1 MWFLYGL
8 SWISTV
14 LQVCF
19 VTLAIAAGLYYLAE
33 LVEEYTVM
41 TSKVIRWMIIFVILT
56 YIGLFL
62 FEDIPTSVVLCGI
75 LAQIFHLALLSTFP
89 FFTATSPAFLG
100 AVALVL
106 VNHYLAFSHFG
117 ENYYPFSE
125 VMAYFTL
132 CMWLVPFAFFV
143 SLSANENVLPTMN
156 SLERSPLLQSD
167 TKDVVSSYFSNK
179 QKGVGL
185 LQVFA
190 KVKDSVTPGK
200 NQYKSY

>member
-1 MWFLYGL
+1 M
-8 SWISTV
+8 TV
-14 LQVCF
+14 
-19 VTLAIAAGLYYLAE
+19 
-33 LVEEYTVM
+33 
-41 TSKVIRWMIIFVILT
+41 KVIRWMIVMVIGI
-56 YIGLFL
+56 YICLFC
-62 FEDIPTSVVLCGI
+62 FEDLPVSLILCGLI
-75 LAQIFHLALLSTFP
+75 AQVAHLALLSNFP
-89 FFTATSPAFLG
+89 FFSVSSPAFIM
-100 AVALVL
+100 AVIMVL
-106 VNHYLAFSHFG
+106 VNHYFAFSHFG
-117 ENYYPFSE
+117 EKYYPFSE

-190 KVKDSVTPGK
+190 KVKDS
-200 NQYKSY
+200 